1 MKRRKS
7 VEKNAGM
14 AELADAQASG
24 ACGSNIVWVQVPSPA
39 RFPVLLG
46 LPLGFKN
53 PYRIRLR
60 EGFAVCRYVVG
71 L

>member
-1 MKRRKS
+1 M
-7 VEKNAGM
+7 
-14 AELADAQASG
+14 ADAQASG